1 MTAWGLV
8 LLRRNTVEEQVG
20 KLWHNFITGRTATG
34 HPQSAVSFSELS
46 RRLSTFYRAMGGN
59 PAKTLG
65 CTDKR
70 RLRTRRAWLARIA
83 GTQQRFAMAWQD
95 EKGVYFPERIELFPQ
110 PELNKTLY
118 FWLAAMAAQLPL
130 HFDWF
135 RENQLA
141 TKILLERYPGF
152 REHYGMMVSTLITQ
166 RENIVCKTETEKQR
180 EKSIVHALN
189 HPADCTELPAAERD
203 SYPVALWIYPA
214 LSTQLPAQN
223 DEQPLPQ
230 QDMVEQQSETVT
242 IRKQAKRTDDSKKT
256 DGLLVFI
263 PDSLFSWTEH
273 IDMDRSEDDT
283 FDENA
288 AFIAQ
293 DLDDL
298 TLGNR
303 EDGIASRLKIDLDL
317 PSSDADDFP
326 VGRGIHLPEW
336 HYKRHNYITNYCLLQ
351 PLVSAEAEPTE
362 LPGHLKPVVRRLKS
376 QLDSFRLGK
385 NRLRRQ
391 LFGDEINLDA
401 WLEHATS
408 TTQQATGQN
417 FFNRI
422 DHHHRDLSTLILAD
436 LSLSTEAAID
446 NDTRVIDVIR
456 DSLLLFGEAIHTLG
470 DNFAMYGFSSV
481 RNKMVRYH
489 ILKNFTESYDDMVR
503 GRIQAVKPGFY
514 TRLGAAIRQSTKILS
529 RQDSEHKLLLI
540 VSDGKPN
547 DIDRY
552 EGRYGIEDTRK
563 AVQEAKAEG
572 LTPFCITVDSDANNY
587 LPYLFGTR
595 GYSVIHNSLK
605 LPQVLPEIYLGLT
618 Q

>member
-1 MTAWGLV
+1 
-8 LLRRNTVEEQVG
+8 VEEQVG
-20 KLWHNFITGRTATG
+20 KLWHSFITGRTTIG
-34 HPQSAVSFSELS
+34 YPQAAISFSEIS
-46 RRLSTFYRAMGGN
+46 HGLSTFYRAMGGD
-59 PAKTLG
+59 PAKNMG
-65 CTDKR
+65 CADKR
-70 RLRTRRAWLARIA
+70 RLHTRRAWLVRIA
-83 GTQQRFAMAWQD
+83 GTQKRFAMTWQD
-95 EKGVYFPERIELFPQ
+95 EKGVYFPERIDLFPQ

-118 FWLAAMAAQLPL
+118 FWLAAMAAQLPPR
-130 HFDWF
+130 FNWF
-135 RENQLA
+135 RDNQLA
-141 TKILLERYPGF
+141 TRTLLDKYPGF
-152 REHYGMMVSTLITQ
+152 REQYRAMVATLLAQ
-166 RENIVCKTETEKQR
+166 RANLVCKTEAEKRR
-180 EKSIVHALN
+180 EKSIIHALN
-189 HPADCTELPAAERD
+189 HPGECAELPVAERD
-203 SYPVALWIYPA
+203 SHPVALWLYPA
-214 LSTQLPAQN
+214 PPTQLTALN
-223 DEQPLPQ
+223 GEQPLPQ
-230 QDMVEQQSETVT
+230 QHTAEQQTETVT

-273 IDMDRSEDDT
+273 INMDRSEDET

-326 VGRGIHLPEW
+326 VGRGIRLPEW
-336 HYKRHNYITNYCLLQ
+336 HYKRHSYIANYCLLQ
-351 PLVSAEAEPTE
+351 PLVSSEAEPTQ
-362 LPGHLKPVVRRLKS
+362 LPGHLKPVVKRLKS
-376 QLDSFRLGK
+376 QLDSFRLGRS
-385 NRLRRQ
+385 RLRRQ
-391 LFGDEINLDA
+391 PFGDEINLDA
-401 WLEHATS
+401 WLEHTTS
-408 TTQQATGQN
+408 ARQQATGQK

-422 DHHHRDLSTLILAD
+422 DQHHRDLSTLILAD

-481 RNKMVRYH
+481 HNKMVRYH
-489 ILKNFTESYDDMVR
+489 ILKNFSENYDDTVR
-503 GRIQAVKPGFY
+503 GRIQFIKPGFY
-514 TRLGAAIRQSTKILS
+514 TRLGTAIRQSTKILT
-529 RQDSEHKLLLI
+529 QQHAEHKLLLI

-563 AVQEAKAEG
+563 AVQEAKSAG
-572 LTPFCITVDSDANNY
+572 LTPFCITVDSDANSY
-587 LPYLFGTR
+587 LPYLFGNR

>member
-1 MTAWGLV
+1 M
-8 LLRRNTVEEQVG
+8 EEQVG
-20 KLWHNFITGRTATG
+20 KLWHSFITGRTVTG
-34 HPQSAVSFSELS
+34 YPQAAIPFAEHSH
-46 RRLSTFYRAMGGN
+46 RLSTFYRAMGGD
-59 PAKTLG
+59 PAKTMG
-65 CTDKR
+65 CADKR

-83 GTQQRFAMAWQD
+83 GTQKRFAVAWQD
-95 EKGVYFPERIELFPQ
+95 EKGVYFPERIALFPQ
-110 PELNKTLY
+110 PELNQTLY
-118 FWLAAMAAQLPL
+118 YWLAAMAAQLPL

-135 RENQLA
+135 RDNQLA
-141 TKILLERYPGF
+141 TKTLLERYPGF
-152 REHYGMMVSTLITQ
+152 RKHYRMMASALIAQ
-166 RENIVCKTETEKQR
+166 RTNLVCKTEAERER
-180 EKSIVHALN
+180 EKAIVHALN
-189 HPADCTELPAAERD
+189 HPADCTKLPAAERE
-203 SYPVALWIYPA
+203 SYPVELWLYPA
-214 LSTQLPAQN
+214 LSIQLTPQN
-223 DEQPLPQ
+223 DDQPLPQ
-230 QDMVEQQSETVT
+230 QDSAQQQTETVT

-273 IDMDRSEDDT
+273 INMDRSEDDT
-283 FDENA
+283 FDEDA

-326 VGRGIHLPEW
+326 VGRGIRLPEW
-336 HYKRHNYITNYCLLQ
+336 HYKHRSYIDNYCLLQ
-351 PLVSAEAEPTE
+351 PLVSSEAEPTE
-362 LPGHLKPVVRRLKS
+362 LPRHLKPVAKRLKG
-376 QLDSFRLGK
+376 QLDSFRLGR

-391 LFGDEINLDA
+391 LLGDEINLDA
-401 WLEHATS
+401 WLEHTTS
-408 TTQQATGQN
+408 ATQQATAQN

-422 DHHHRDLSTLILAD
+422 DPHHRDLSTLILAD

-489 ILKNFTESYDDMVR
+489 ILKNFSESYDDAVR
-503 GRIQAVKPGFY
+503 GRIQSVKPGFY
-514 TRLGAAIRQSTKILS
+514 TRLGTAIRQSTKILS
-529 RQDSEHKLLLI
+529 RQSSEHKLLLI

-572 LTPFCITVDSDANNY
+572 LTPFCITVDSDANDY
-587 LPYLFGTR
+587 LPYLFGNR

>member
-1 MTAWGLV
+1 M
-8 LLRRNTVEEQVG
+8 EEQVG
-20 KLWHNFITGRTATG
+20 KLWHSFITGRTTTG
-34 HPQSAVSFSELS
+34 YPQAAISFSEHS
-46 RRLSTFYRAMGGN
+46 QGLSTFYRAMGGD
-59 PAKTLG
+59 PAKTMG
-65 CTDKR
+65 CADKR
-70 RLRTRRAWLARIA
+70 RVRTRRAWLARVA

-95 EKGVYFPERIELFPQ
+95 EKGVYFPEKIDLFPQ
-110 PELNKTLY
+110 PELNRTLY

-130 HFDWF
+130 HFNWF
-135 RENQLA
+135 RDNQLA
-141 TKILLERYPGF
+141 AKTLLDRYPGF
-152 REHYGMMVSTLITQ
+152 RKFYKMITSALIAQ
-166 RENIVCKTETEKQR
+166 RANLVCKTEAEKQR
-180 EKSIVHALN
+180 EKAIIHALN
-189 HPADCTELPAAERD
+189 HPADCTELPEAERD
-203 SYPVALWIYPA
+203 SYPVALWLYPA
-214 LSTQLPAQN
+214 LSTQLAADNSEQPQPQQN
-223 DEQPLPQ
+223 PDEQQ
-230 QDMVEQQSETVT
+230 TETVT

-256 DGLLVFI
+256 DGLLIFI
-263 PDSLFSWTEH
+263 PDSLFSWNEH
-273 IDMDRSEDDT
+273 INMDRSEDDT

-317 PSSDADDFP
+317 PSADADDFP
-326 VGRGIHLPEW
+326 VGRGIRLPEW
-336 HYKRHNYITNYCLLQ
+336 HYKRRSHIAGYCLLQ
-351 PLVSAEAEPTE
+351 PMVSAEAEPSE
-362 LPGHLKPVVRRLKS
+362 LPGHLKSGVKRLKS

-385 NRLRRQ
+385 NRLKRQ

-401 WLEHATS
+401 WLEHTTS
-408 TTQQATGQN
+408 ATQQATGQN

-422 DHHHRDLSTLILAD
+422 DQHHRDLSTLILAD
-436 LSLSTEAAID
+436 LSLSTEAAIN

-470 DNFAMYGFSSV
+470 DSFAMYGFSSV
-481 RNKMVRYH
+481 RNKMVRFH
-489 ILKNFTESYDDMVR
+489 ILKNFSEHYDDTVR

-514 TRLGAAIRQSTKILS
+514 TRLGTAIRQSTKILA
-529 RQDSEHKLLLI
+529 RQGSEHKLLLI

-552 EGRYGIEDTRK
+552 EGRYGVEDTRK
-563 AVQEAKAEG
+563 AVQEAKSEG
-572 LTPFCITVDSDANNY
+572 LTPFCITVDNDANDY
-587 LPYLFGTR
+587 LPYLFGNR

>member
-1 MTAWGLV
+1 M
-8 LLRRNTVEEQVG
+8 EEQVG
-20 KLWHNFITGRTATG
+20 KLWHSFITGRTTIG
-34 HPQSAVSFSELS
+34 YPQAAISFSELS
-46 RRLSTFYRAMGGN
+46 QGLSTFYRAMGGD
-59 PAKTLG
+59 PAKNMG

-70 RLRTRRAWLARIA
+70 RLRTRRAWLVRVA
-83 GTQQRFAMAWQD
+83 GTQRRFAMTWQD
-95 EKGVYFPERIELFPQ
+95 EKGVYFPERIDLFPQ

-118 FWLAAMAAQLPL
+118 FWLAAMAAQLPPR
-130 HFDWF
+130 FNWF
-135 RENQLA
+135 RDNQLV
-141 TKILLERYPGF
+141 TRTLLDRYPGF
-152 REHYGMMVSTLITQ
+152 REQYRTMAAALLAQ
-166 RENIVCKTETEKQR
+166 RKNLVCKTEAEKHR
-180 EKSIVHALN
+180 EKSIIHALN
-189 HPADCTELPAAERD
+189 HPGDCTELPAAERD
-203 SYPVALWIYPA
+203 SHPVALWLYPA
-214 LSTQLPAQN
+214 PPTQLTAQN
-223 DEQPLPQ
+223 SEQPSPQ
-230 QDMVEQQSETVT
+230 QNTAEQPAETVT

-273 IDMDRSEDDT
+273 INMDRSEDET

-293 DLDDL
+293 DLDEL

-303 EDGIASRLKIDLDL
+303 ENGIASRLKIDLDL

-326 VGRGIHLPEW
+326 VGRGIRLPEW
-336 HYKRHNYITNYCLLQ
+336 HYKRHSYIANYCLLQ
-351 PLVSAEAEPTE
+351 PLISAEAEPMQ
-362 LPGHLKPVVRRLKS
+362 LPGHLKPVVKRLKS
-376 QLDSFRLGK
+376 QLDSFRLGR

-391 LFGDEINLDA
+391 PFGDEINLDA
-401 WLEHATS
+401 WLEHTTS
-408 TTQQATGQN
+408 TTQHATGQK

-422 DHHHRDLSTLILAD
+422 DQHHRDLSTLILAD

-470 DNFAMYGFSSV
+470 DNFALYGFSSV

-489 ILKNFTESYDDMVR
+489 ILKNFSENYDDTVR
-503 GRIQAVKPGFY
+503 GRIQSIKPGFY
-514 TRLGAAIRQSTKILS
+514 TRLGTAIRQSTKILT
-529 RQDSEHKLLLI
+529 QQHSEHKLLLI

-563 AVQEAKAEG
+563 AVQEAKSAG
-572 LTPFCITVDSDANNY
+572 LTPFCITVDSDANDY
-587 LPYLFGTR
+587 LPYLFGNR